1 MTTATNWRRNAMS
14 DHYQSIKL
22 TDENFDSEVLASSM
36 PVLVDFWAPWCG
48 PCRMLSPIVE
58 ELAAEFE
65 GQAKVAKLNVDD
77 YEQLATKYNIS
88 AIPTLIF
95 FQDGHAVDQVSGV
108 VRMQVLADKLNALL
122 RRDRASH
129 SAA

>member
-1 MTTATNWRRNAMS
+1 MS

-22 TDENFDSEVLASSM
+22 TDESFASEVLASPV

-58 ELAAEFE
+58 ELAADFE
-65 GQAKVAKLNVDD
+65 GQAKVTKLNVDD
-77 YEQLATKYNIS
+77 YEQLATRYNIS
-88 AIPTLIF
+88 AIPTLIL
-95 FQDGHAVDQVSGV
+95 FQNGQIVDQVSGV
-108 VRMQVLADKLNALL
+108 VRKQVLADKLNALL
-122 RRDRASH
+122 NRDRTSQ

>member
-1 MTTATNWRRNAMS
+1 MS

-22 TDENFDSEVLASSM
+22 TDTNFESEVLASSV

-58 ELAAEFE
+58 EVAADFE

-77 YEQLATKYNIS
+77 YEQLATQYHIS
-88 AIPTLIF
+88 AIPTLIL

-108 VRMQVLADKLNALL
+108 VRKQVLADKLNALL
-122 RRDRASH
+122 HRDRPSH

>member
-1 MTTATNWRRNAMS
+1 MS
-14 DHYQSIKL
+14 DHGQSIKL
-22 TDENFDSEVLASSM
+22 TDETFDSEVLTSSI

-65 GQAKVAKLNVDD
+65 GQVKVAKLNVDD
-77 YEQLATKYNIS
+77 YEQLATRYNIS
-88 AIPTLIF
+88 AIPTLVF

-108 VRMQVLADKLNALL
+108 VRKPVLADKLNALL
-122 RRDRASH
+122 QRDRTSN

>member
-1 MTTATNWRRNAMS
+1 MS

-22 TDENFDSEVLASSM
+22 TDTNFESEVLASSV

-48 PCRMLSPIVE
+48 PCRMLGPIVE
-58 ELAAEFE
+58 ELAADFE

-77 YEQLATKYNIS
+77 YEQLATQYNIT
-88 AIPTLIF
+88 AIPTLIL

-108 VRMQVLADKLNALL
+108 VRKPVLADKLNALL
-122 RRDRASH
+122 HRDRSSH

>member
-1 MTTATNWRRNAMS
+1 MS
-14 DHYQSIKL
+14 DYQSIKL
-22 TDENFDSEVLASSM
+22 TDKNFASEVLSSSV

-77 YEQLATKYNIS
+77 YEHLATRYNIS
-88 AIPTLIF
+88 AIPTLIL
-95 FQDGHAVDQVSGV
+95 FQDGHAVDQVTGV
-108 VRMQVLADKLNALL
+108 VRKQVLADKLNTLIHG
-122 RRDRASH
+122 DRTSH